1 MMGGMQPE
9 DRILEGRGEVGS
21 RSLLYDRACRQI
33 MGAPTWGVFVAAQAP
48 AGASNTIAGL
58 VAAVAPTTRH
68 LPTPAVYLTDRTML
82 DRTLTRGL
90 TTRKKNN
97 GMIRSRGG
105 EGR

>member
-1 MMGGMQPE
+1 MMGHIPPK
-9 DRILEGRGEVGS
+9 DRTQKPQGEV
-21 RSLLYDRACRQI
+21 RFRALLYDRACRQI
-33 MGAPTWGVFVAAQAP
+33 VGAPTWGVFVAAQAP

-68 LPTPAVYLTDRTML
+68 PPTPAVYLTDR
-82 DRTLTRGL
+82 TRGL

>member
-1 MMGGMQPE
+1 MGHIPPK
-9 DRILEGRGEVGS
+9 DRTQKAQGEV
-21 RSLLYDRACRQI
+21 RFRALLYDRACRQI

-58 VAAVAPTTRH
+58 VAAVDPTTRH
-68 LPTPAVYLTDRTML
+68 LPTPAVHLTDRSML